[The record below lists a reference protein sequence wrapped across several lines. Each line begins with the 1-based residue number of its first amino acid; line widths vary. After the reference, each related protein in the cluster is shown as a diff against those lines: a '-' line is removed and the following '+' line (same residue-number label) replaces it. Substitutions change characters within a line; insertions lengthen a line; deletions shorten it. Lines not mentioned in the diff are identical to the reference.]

1 MNYMFSLPV
10 CEGFVAIVERKLG
23 LPCYYFSVLWSV
35 REVADVC
42 VVVDEYVGLLFG

>member
-1 MNYMFSLPV
+1 MFHLPV
-10 CEGFVAIVERKLG
+10 CAGFLAVVERILG
-23 LPCYYFSVLWSV
+23 FPYYYFSVLWSV